1 MDVSSIADSL
11 NRNEKS
17 LLESVKDSPKY
28 LSYISTATAI
38 DKMTLLNAARKLQ
51 DYDLVRLIIEPK
63 VKYILTDTG
72 KGYLGRG
79 LPEYAI
85 IREVSGNIMATY
97 ADLKAVLKPD
107 ELSAGIG
114 QLRKKGILN
123 ESAGRFSV
131 DTSKVE
137 SIRAKN
143 DILERVYRGEDVAEN
158 DDLTDL
164 IKRGIIER
172 SITQDEKVEI
182 SENGR
187 AVIKDPNFRKEMVDK
202 LTPDI
207 IKNWR
212 DVQFRRYSLDARP
225 PLPPIGKKNITKQF
239 ISQIKA
245 VLVSMGF
252 EEMQS
257 NYVESSFWN
266 FDVMM
271 FKQDHPDRDIQ
282 DTLYLNGV
290 SAKIPSKLLD
300 NVKEVYE
307 NGFEDSK
314 EDKSMGYGRV
324 FDRDKSKAVI
334 MRGHTTA
341 TTFRYIYNKI
351 AKNKDAPAKYF
362 SVSKVFRN
370 ETADISHLPEF
381 YQI

>member
-1 MDVSSIADSL
+1 MIIAISGTPGVG
-11 NRNEKS
+11 KS
-17 LLESVKDSPKY
+17 
-28 LSYISTATAI
+28 
-38 DKMTLLNAARKLQ
+38 
-51 DYDLVRLIIEPK
+51 
-63 VKYILTDTG
+63 
-72 KGYLGRG
+72 
-79 LPEYAI
+79 
-85 IREVSGNIMATY
+85 
-97 ADLKAVLKPD
+97 
-107 ELSAGIG
+107 
-114 QLRKKGILN
+114 
-123 ESAGRFSV
+123 
-131 DTSKVE
+131 
-137 SIRAKN
+137 
-143 DILERVYRGEDVAEN
+143 
-158 DDLTDL
+158 
-164 IKRGIIER
+164 
-172 SITQDEKVEI
+172 EI

-381 YQI
+381 YQIEGVVYDDNLTVSNLMGFIEEFYSRIGIDEIRFKPTYNPYTEPSLEIQAYSKNKKEWIEVGNSGVFRPETLRPFGIKKNIIAWGFGLERALAMRLGVSDIRSIYGTYMDIDFLRNVESVNILKRFE